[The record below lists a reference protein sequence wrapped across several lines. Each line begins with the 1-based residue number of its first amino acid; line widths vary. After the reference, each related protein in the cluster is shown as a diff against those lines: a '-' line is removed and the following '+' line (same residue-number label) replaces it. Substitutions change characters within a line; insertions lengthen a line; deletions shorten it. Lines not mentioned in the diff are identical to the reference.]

1 VKTLALLA
9 FFAAFAPAEGKL
21 DIETLLDIRHP
32 SGAVWSPDGSRI
44 AFLWDR
50 AGAQNL
56 YVVAR
61 VSGWPEPLTDYPSG
75 LMSDP
80 FWSLDGKTLY
90 FEREGELWSVEARKG
105 SAPKAVFG
113 SLAPETEAR
122 LSPDGT
128 QVAFLRLGDVWVKN
142 LEGGRERRLT
152 VTLVAESGLV
162 WSPGGRRLAFG
173 FARATPR
180 EDVHTFVGEKVAFRR
195 LEQEPAEV
203 GVVALSGGEVVSVA
217 SSPQSEESP
226 RWIDDTRLVLERFS
240 SDYRSREILSADVET
255 GAVETLHRE
264 HDEKWW
270 SLSFLG
276 AEPRPSPDGKWV
288 AFLSDRSGWDS
299 LSVVSSSGG
308 TAHRITSDGEDV
320 GRYSWSPDGRRL
332 AFDTNRSH
340 PGQRHLAVADVSD
353 PARPGV
359 RILTEGR
366 GTNTQGTNAG
376 GFVLIQEKGGWSPDG
391 REILFQHTD
400 PGRPADLYWIE
411 AEKRD
416 GGAPH
421 ELTQSL
427 PLTVDRSRLVEPQLV
442 HYPSTDGREVPAY
455 LFVPPDL
462 DLSRKHPAI
471 VWIHGDGIAQNY
483 DGWHVRRDYGVY
495 YGFHQY
501 LAQQGYV
508 VLAPDYRGS
517 IGYGREWR
525 LAPYRD
531 LGGLDYEDVAAGVPY
546 LEGLLYVDA
555 GRVGVWGLS
564 YGGFLTLQALTRDP
578 ELFRCGVDVA
588 GVADFRD
595 WFRDPGGNWVGGRL
609 GDPREN
615 PAAYLQAA
623 PIERVGR
630 IVRPL
635 LVVHGTADVNV
646 PFLESVNLVDELTK
660 RGKDFDFVV
669 YPGEFHYFRREHVL
683 RDFFRRVEFFFGR
696 HLREQGS
703 VPGQS
708 AERGNE

>member
-1 VKTLALLA
+1 MRPVQTLALLA
-9 FFAAFAPAEGKL
+9 GLAAFAPSEGKL
-21 DIETLLDIRHP
+21 DIEALLAIRHP
-32 SGAVWSPDGSRI
+32 SGAIWSPDGSRV

-56 YVVAR
+56 YVVDR

-75 LMSDP
+75 LMSEP
-80 FWSLDGKTLY
+80 FWSLDGKALY
-90 FEREGELWSVEARKG
+90 FEREGELWSVMAQKG

-113 SLAPETEAR
+113 TVGPETEAR
-122 LSPDGT
+122 PSPDGT

-152 VTLVAESGLV
+152 VTLVTESGLS
-162 WSPGGRRLAFG
+162 WSPDGKRLAFG
-173 FARATPR
+173 FTRATPR
-180 EDVHTFVGEKVAFRR
+180 EDVQPFVGEKIAFRR

-203 GVVALSGGEVVSVA
+203 GVVSASGGEVVSVA

-226 RWIDDTRLVLERFS
+226 RWIDHTRIVLERFA
-240 SDYRSREILSADVET
+240 SDYRSREILAADVVT

-270 SLSFLG
+270 SLSYLG

-299 LSVVSSSGG
+299 LYVVSSSGG
-308 TAHRITSDGEDV
+308 TAHKITEDGEDV
-320 GRYSWSPDGRRL
+320 RRYSWSPEGSRL

-353 PARPGV
+353 PARSRV
-359 RILTEGR
+359 SILTEGR
-366 GTNTQGTNAG
+366 GTNTQETGAG
-376 GFVLIQEKGGWSPDG
+376 GFVLIHEKGGWSPDG
-391 REILFQHTD
+391 QRLLFQHTD
-400 PGRPADLYWIE
+400 PGRPADLHWIE
-411 AEKRD
+411 ADKTN

-427 PLTVDRSRLVEPQLV
+427 PPTVDRSRLVEPQLV

-462 DLSRKHPAI
+462 DLSRKHAAV

-483 DGWHVRRDYGVY
+483 DGWHVRRDYAVY

-517 IGYGREWR
+517 VGYGREWR
-525 LAPYRD
+525 VAPYRD

-546 LEGLLYVDA
+546 LESLLYVDTD
-555 GRVGVWGLS
+555 RVGVWGLS

-588 GVADFRD
+588 GVQDFRD

-623 PIERVGR
+623 PIERVDR
-630 IVRPL
+630 IARPL
-635 LVVHGTADVNV
+635 LVLHGTADVNV
-646 PFLESVNLVDELTK
+646 PFLESVKLVDELTK
-660 RGKDFDFVV
+660 KGKDFDFVV
-669 YPGEFHYFRREHVL
+669 YPGEFHYFHREHVL
-683 RDFFRRVEFFFGR
+683 RDFFRRVKDFFDR
-696 HLREQGS
+696 NLRERS
-703 VPGQS
+703 
-708 AERGNE
+708 

>member
-9 FFAAFAPAEGKL
+9 WLAAFAQSEGKL
-21 DIETLLDIRHP
+21 DIEALLAIRHP

-56 YVVAR
+56 YVVDR
-61 VSGWPEPLTDYPSG
+61 VSGWPEPLTDYASG
-75 LMSDP
+75 LMSEP
-80 FWSLDGKTLY
+80 FWSLDGKALY
-90 FEREGELWSVEARKG
+90 FEREGELWSVIAQKG

-113 SLAPETEAR
+113 TVGPEMESR
-122 LSPDGT
+122 PSPDGT
-128 QVAFLRLGDVWVKN
+128 QVAFLRLGDVWVKD
-142 LEGGRERRLT
+142 LESSRERRLT

-162 WSPGGRRLAFG
+162 WSPDGKRLAFG

-180 EDVHTFVGEKVAFRR
+180 EDVQPFVGEKIAFRR

-203 GVVALSGGEVVSVA
+203 GVVSVSGGEVVSVA

-240 SDYRSREILSADVET
+240 SDYRAREILAANVVT
-255 GAVETLHRE
+255 GAVETLHQER
-264 HDEKWW
+264 DEKFW

-276 AEPRPSPDGKWV
+276 AEPRPSPDGRWV
-288 AFLSDRSGWDS
+288 AFLSDESGWDG
-299 LSVVSSSGG
+299 LYVVSSSGG
-308 TAHRITSDGEDV
+308 TARRITEDGEDV
-320 GRYSWSPDGRRL
+320 RRYSWSPEGSRL

-353 PARPGV
+353 PARSRV
-359 RILTEGR
+359 SILTEGR
-366 GTNTQGTNAG
+366 GTNTQETSAG
-376 GFVLIQEKGGWSPDG
+376 GFVLVHEKGGWSPDG
-391 REILFQHTD
+391 QRLLFQHTD
-400 PGRPADLYWIE
+400 PGSPADLRWIE
-411 AEKRD
+411 TDKTN
-416 GGAPH
+416 GGAHH

-427 PLTVDRSRLVEPQLV
+427 PPTVDRARLVEPQLV

-462 DLSRKHPAI
+462 DRSRKHPAI

-483 DGWHVRRDYGVY
+483 DGWHVRRDYAVY

-517 IGYGREWR
+517 VGYGREWR
-525 LAPYRD
+525 VAPYRD

-546 LEGLLYVDA
+546 LESLLYVDTD
-555 GRVGVWGLS
+555 RVGVWGLS

-588 GVADFRD
+588 GVQDFRD
-595 WFRDPGGNWVGGRL
+595 WFRDPGGNWVFGRL

-623 PIERVGR
+623 PIERVDR
-630 IVRPL
+630 IARPL
-635 LVVHGTADVNV
+635 LVLHGTADVNV
-646 PFLESVNLVDELTK
+646 PFLESVKLVDELTK
-660 RGKDFDFVV
+660 KGKDFDFVV
-669 YPGEFHYFRREHVL
+669 YPGEFHYFHREHVL
-683 RDFFRRVEFFFGR
+683 RDFFRRVEEFFDR
-696 HLREQGS
+696 HLRERS
-703 VPGQS
+703 
-708 AERGNE
+708 